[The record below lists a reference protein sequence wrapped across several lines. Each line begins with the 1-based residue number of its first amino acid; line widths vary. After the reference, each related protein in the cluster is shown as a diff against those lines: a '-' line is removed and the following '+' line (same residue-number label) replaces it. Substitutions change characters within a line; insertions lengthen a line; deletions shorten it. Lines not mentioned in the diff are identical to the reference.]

1 MSTFY
6 QPDTLEQ
13 ALELLA
19 GADRPAVLAGGTD
32 IVVARR
38 EGKRADTAY
47 LDITRIPALREAART
62 DGGALLGAAV
72 TFAEMENSPVLRELF
87 PLLCAAAASVGSP
100 QIRSRG
106 TVGGNVANASPAAD
120 VAPALA
126 ALDAEALVQSK
137 GGARRV
143 PVAAL
148 IEGASRTALAPDE
161 LIVSFFLPALPP
173 DTRQGFDKVGRRN
186 ALSIARL
193 NGACALTASGGE
205 IAAARLCI
213 GAATNRPHRFAKAE
227 ALLAGRAPSEA
238 LFAEAGALVSE
249 AILEETGTRASS
261 VYKLPVAAEFTA
273 ALLRKTWEEGMG

>member
-6 QPDTLEQ
+6 QPA
-13 ALELLA
+13 ALGEALSLLA

-47 LDITRIPALREAART
+47 LDITRIPELRETAQAE
-62 DGGALLGAAV
+62 GGVTLGAAV
-72 TFAEMENSPVLRELF
+72 TFSEMENSTVLQTHF
-87 PLLCAAAASVGSP
+87 PLLCQAAASVGSP

-126 ALDAEALVQSK
+126 ALDAVALVQSK
-137 GGARRV
+137 SGARRV
-143 PVAAL
+143 PVAEL
-148 IEGASRTALAPDE
+148 IEGAAKTALDPGE
-161 LIVSFFLPALPP
+161 LIVSFFIPALPP
-173 DTRQGFDKVGRRN
+173 DTRQGFDKIGRRN

-193 NGACALTASGGE
+193 NGACALTARGGK
-205 IAAARLCI
+205 IAQARLCI
-213 GAATNRPHRFAKAE
+213 GAATNRPHRFAEAE
-227 ALLAGRAPSEA
+227 ALLCGRAPDEA
-238 LFAEAGALVSE
+238 LFAEAGKLISA

-273 ALLRKTWEEGMG
+273 ALLRKTWEEGI